1 MIGIHM
7 MCLGPLKEGR
17 GTPKQGRDP
26 HYMIGTPEGE
36 QGDPTVAGGPQS
48 RGVGT
53 PKQGRDPHNGI
64 GTPEGGQGDPKAGQ
78 GPPQWDWD
86 P

>member
-1 MIGIHM
+1 MG
-7 MCLGPLKEGR
+7 LGPLKEDR
-17 GTPKQGRDP
+17 DTLKRGRDP
-26 HYMIGTPEGE
+26 HYMTGTPEGE

-64 GTPEGGQGDPKAGQ
+64 GTPKGGQGHPKAGQ